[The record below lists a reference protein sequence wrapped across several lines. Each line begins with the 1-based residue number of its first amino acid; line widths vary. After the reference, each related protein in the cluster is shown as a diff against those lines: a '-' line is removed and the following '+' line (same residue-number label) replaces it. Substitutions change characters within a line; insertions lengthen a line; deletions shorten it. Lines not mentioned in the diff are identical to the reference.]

1 MKKISE
7 VMTGDVRIARPDD
20 TIRSAAEQMAQ
31 GDVGSLPVGEGDRL
45 IGMITDRDIVVRAV
59 AAGKNDSTPVREIM
73 TANIRY
79 CYADD
84 DVLVVARNMSELGVR
99 RLPVL
104 DRDKRLVGI
113 VALSNFSGSATDKAR
128 DTLLEGVATPH

>member
-7 VMTGDVRIARPDD
+7 VMTGNVRVASPDD
-20 TIRSAAEQMAQ
+20 TIRSAAEQMAKA
-31 GDVGSLPVGEGDRL
+31 DVGSLPVGENDRL

-59 AAGKNDSTPVREIM
+59 AKGKSDETPVREIM
-73 TANIRY
+73 TGSIRY
-79 CYADD
+79 CFEDD
-84 DVLVVARNMSELGVR
+84 DVLEVARTMSELGVR

-104 DRDKRLVGI
+104 DRNKRLVGI
-113 VALSNFSGSATDKAR
+113 VALSNFSSAGTDKAR